1 MLWVSCVKGL
11 NKHNLPVSS
20 STDISTRDYLPQ
32 IESRLSRLSFTLHSV
47 SFLFFFFLPA
57 HQEEFLS
64 LCVDKL
70 TEILTSDFLNV
81 PKEEMVF
88 EAAMLWLNKC
98 PSRKQSFEK
107 VRFT

>member
-1 MLWVSCVKGL
+1 MASL
-11 NKHNLPVSS
+11 SS
-20 STDISTRDYLPQ
+20 VTPAIC
-32 IESRLSRLSFTLHSV
+32 LHVFDKVGSDV
-47 SFLFFFFLPA
+47 FLFA

-70 TEILTSDFLNV
+70 TEILASDFLNAS
-81 PKEEMVF
+81 KEEMVF

-107 VRFT
+107 VRFYILI

>member
-1 MLWVSCVKGL
+1 M
-11 NKHNLPVSS
+11 
-20 STDISTRDYLPQ
+20 
-32 IESRLSRLSFTLHSV
+32 
-47 SFLFFFFLPA
+47 
-57 HQEEFLS
+57 S

-81 PKEEMVF
+81 SKEELVF

-107 VRFT
+107 VRFFSLI

>member
-1 MLWVSCVKGL
+1 MALLPSVLQSA
-11 NKHNLPVSS
+11 NL
-20 STDISTRDYLPQ
+20 
-32 IESRLSRLSFTLHSV
+32 
-47 SFLFFFFLPA
+47 FLFT

-64 LCVDKL
+64 LRVDKL

-81 PKEEMVF
+81 SKEEVVF

-107 VRFT
+107 VIFYI

>member
-1 MLWVSCVKGL
+1 MLGL
-11 NKHNLPVSS
+11 N
-20 STDISTRDYLPQ
+20 DD
-32 IESRLSRLSFTLHSV
+32 TLHVIISNGCRDSEQAV
-47 SFLFFFFLPA
+47 IYTSLLTPLFLFT

-81 PKEEMVF
+81 PNEEMVF

-98 PSRKQSFEK
+98 PSRRQSFEK
-107 VRFT
+107 V